1 MNGAEGL
8 MRAAVAAGVEVCF
21 TNPGTTEMHMVGAL
35 DSVPGIRAVLAL
47 FEGVATGAADGYGR
61 MADKPAMT
69 LLHLGPGHANG
80 IANLHNA
87 RRARTPV
94 LAVIGDHPTWHLAN
108 DAPLTSDIDSLAR
121 PVSKFVRRAALARSL
136 AGDVLEAIAAARAL
150 PGGVSTLIV
159 PGECAWDP
167 IGEMPAPPSAA
178 GPPMI
183 DEGVVDEA
191 AVDAAAAALRG
202 GEPAALLLGGS
213 GLRVPG
219 LRAAGRI
226 AQSSGA
232 TLLSQTFISRVER
245 GAGIPAVARI
255 PYFPEQASELL
266 ERFSHL
272 ILVGAEEPVAFFG
285 YPGRD
290 GRVVP
295 ESCAP
300 LALAT
305 PQQDAAGAL
314 EALAERLVAAAGPA
328 GPPLSRPEVP
338 VGPGPL
344 DPGVLGA
351 VLAAV
356 QPEGAIVMD
365 EAATSGLPY
374 WAASAGCPPH
384 DYLGLTG
391 GAIGQ
396 GLPCATGAAVA
407 CPDRAVIAFQ
417 ADGSGMYTVQ
427 SLWTQARE
435 GLDVTTL
442 ICSNREYRILRV
454 ELARA
459 DISSP
464 GPQAQSVTSLADP
477 VLDWVAL
484 ARGMGVPGAAVETG
498 EALAREL
505 RRAFAE
511 PGPHL
516 IEARI

>member
-8 MRAAVAAGVEVCF
+8 MRAAVASGVEVCF

-87 RRARTPV
+87 RRARTPI

-108 DAPLTSDIDSLAR
+108 DAPLTSDIDSLAW
-121 PVSKFVRRAALARSL
+121 PVSKFVRRVAKARSL

-167 IGEMPAPPSAA
+167 IGDVPALPSPAEPPT
-178 GPPMI
+178 
-183 DEGVVDEA
+183 VDEA
-191 AVDAAAAALRG
+191 AVGAAAAALRNG
-202 GEPAALLLGGS
+202 KPAALLLGGS
-213 GLRVPG
+213 ALRAPG
-219 LRAAGRI
+219 LRAASRI
-226 AQSSGA
+226 AQSSGC
-232 TLLSQTFISRVER
+232 TLLSETFISRVER

-255 PYFPEQASELL
+255 PYFPEQASDLL
-266 ERFSHL
+266 ERFSQL
-272 ILVGAEEPVAFFG
+272 ILVGADRPVAFFG

-295 ESCAP
+295 ESCTP

-314 EALAERLVAAAGPA
+314 EALAERLAAAAEPA
-328 GPPLSRPEVP
+328 GPPLSRPEAP
-338 VGPGPL
+338 AGPGPL

-407 CPDRAVIAFQ
+407 CPDRPVIAFQ

-477 VLDWVAL
+477 ALDWVAL
-484 ARGMGVPGAAVETG
+484 ARGMGVPGVAVETG